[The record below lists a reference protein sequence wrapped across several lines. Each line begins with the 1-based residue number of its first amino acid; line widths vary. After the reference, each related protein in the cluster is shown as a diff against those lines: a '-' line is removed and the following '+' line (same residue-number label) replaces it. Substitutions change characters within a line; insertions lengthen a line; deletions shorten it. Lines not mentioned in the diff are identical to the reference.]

1 MGITFDKKQIVSST
15 ELMRSFGKYLDVE
28 LSDHDI
34 FIFKRNTPEAVL
46 VTYQR
51 YEEMKAQL
59 EELKEL
65 LEHLAIH
72 EIVETRKE
80 SPEKEISLE
89 KLKEKYGL

>member
-15 ELMRSFGKYLDVE
+15 ELMRSFGKYLEGE
-28 LSDHDI
+28 LYDHDI
-34 FIFKRNTPEAVL
+34 FIFKRNTPAAVL

-51 YEEMKAQL
+51 YEEMKSQL

-72 EIVETRKE
+72 EMVETRKE
-80 SPEKEISLE
+80 SPDQEIHLD
-89 KLKEKYGL
+89 KLKTKYGL

>member
-1 MGITFDKKQIVSST
+1 MGIAFDKEQIVSST
-15 ELMRSFGKYLDVE
+15 DLMRSFGKYLEGD
-28 LSDHDI
+28 LPDHDI

-51 YEEMKAQL
+51 YEEMKTQL
-59 EELKEL
+59 EELKDL

-72 EIVETRKE
+72 EMVETRKG
-80 SPEKEISLE
+80 SPAKEIFLE

>member
-1 MGITFDKKQIVSST
+1 MGITFDKEQIVSST
-15 ELMRSFGKYLDVE
+15 ELMRSFGKYLEGD
-28 LSDHDI
+28 LPDHDI

-46 VTYQR
+46 VTYHR
-51 YEEMKAQL
+51 YEEMKTQL

-72 EIVETRKE
+72 QIVETRKG
-80 SPEKEISLE
+80 SPEKAISLE

>member
-15 ELMRSFGKYLDVE
+15 ELMRSFGKYLEGE
-28 LSDHDI
+28 LYDHDI

-51 YEEMKAQL
+51 YEEMKSQL

-80 SPEKEISLE
+80 SPDREIHLD
-89 KLKEKYGL
+89 KLKTKYGL